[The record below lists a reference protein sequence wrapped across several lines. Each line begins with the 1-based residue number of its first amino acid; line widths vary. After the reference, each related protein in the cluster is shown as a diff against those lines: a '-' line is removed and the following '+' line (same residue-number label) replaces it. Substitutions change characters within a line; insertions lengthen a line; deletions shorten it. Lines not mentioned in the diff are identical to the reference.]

1 MSARKVVL
9 DMDSVLLEQLE
20 ALAIEAAVAAG
31 RLIVGE
37 RPDMVAV
44 AATKTSPTDVVT
56 AMDTAAEDFLR
67 EVLRRER
74 PHDALLGEERAIS
87 AGESGLTWVLDP
99 IDGTVN
105 YLYGIPQFGVSVA
118 VVTGDPTTVG
128 AWRPVAGAVAHPS
141 VSTVYHARAGAGAWR
156 RGPDGRDERLT
167 VSTASS
173 LDAALVGTGFGYRAD
188 QRRAQA
194 EILARVLPR
203 VRDIRRMGSAALDLC
218 LVASG
223 RLDVF
228 YEMGLNAWDIAAAW
242 LVVTEAGGV
251 LRGAD
256 GGPPAPGL
264 TLAGPVGLVE
274 ELDRLVRAEMT

>member
-9 DMDSVLLEQLE
+9 DMDAVLLEELE

-37 RPDMVAV
+37 RPDVVAV

-118 VVTGDPTTVG
+118 VVTGDPTTVCLLYT
-128 AWRPVAGAVAHPS
+128 S
-141 VSTVYHARAGAGAWR
+141 
-156 RGPDGRDERLT
+156 
-167 VSTASS
+167 
-173 LDAALVGTGFGYRAD
+173 DAAD
-188 QRRAQA
+188 
-194 EILARVLPR
+194 E
-203 VRDIRRMGSAALDLC
+203 
-218 LVASG
+218 
-223 RLDVF
+223 
-228 YEMGLNAWDIAAAW
+228 
-242 LVVTEAGGV
+242 
-251 LRGAD
+251 
-256 GGPPAPGL
+256 
-264 TLAGPVGLVE
+264 
-274 ELDRLVRAEMT
+274 

>member
-1 MSARKVVL
+1 
-9 DMDSVLLEQLE
+9 MDAVLLEELE

-37 RPDMVAV
+37 RPDVVAV

-118 VVTGDPTTVG
+118 VVTGDPT
-128 AWRPVAGAVAHPS
+128 
-141 VSTVYHARAGAGAWR
+141 TVYHARAGAGAWR

>member
-1 MSARKVVL
+1 M
-9 DMDSVLLEQLE
+9 LLEELE

-37 RPDMVAV
+37 RPDVVAV

-141 VSTVYHARAGAGAWR
+141 ASTVYHARAGAGAWR

-194 EILARVLPR
+194 EILARSLKPLAELPAAFVGR
-203 VRDIRRMGSAALDLC
+203 GARPAREGRDDVRGVDEAQSAR
-218 LVASG
+218 S
-223 RLDVF
+223 
-228 YEMGLNAWDIAAAW
+228 
-242 LVVTEAGGV
+242 GV
-251 LRGAD
+251 LAQN
-256 GGPPAPGL
+256 
-264 TLAGPVGLVE
+264 
-274 ELDRLVRAEMT
+274 DRLRRSGEQHRLRGHRENDGNRLRRTP